1 MGVTLIRQT
10 TLVRK
15 YQIIEAARNLITSR
29 GMESVTMGSIA
40 FAVGLSE
47 GAIYRHFTSKH
58 QILTL
63 LIDDMERTLLN
74 TVSEAQE
81 EGASALENLEHILE
95 AHLTD
100 VEGLR
105 AVSFIVIAEAMAFDG
120 IGLGPRVSS
129 MLTNYLESIQRVLEK
144 GVEEGSIRPDLHI
157 DAAATTFF
165 GIIQS
170 TATLWALNERT
181 SPLAEWRAQMWQ
193 IYKGGVAAP
202 R

>member
-15 YQIIEAARNLITSR
+15 HQIIEAARNLITSR

-58 QILTL
+58 QILIL

-120 IGLGPRVSS
+120 IGLGQRVSS

-144 GVEEGSIRPDLHI
+144 GVEEGSIRPDLHV

-170 TATLWALNERT
+170 TATLWALNEWT

-202 R
+202 S